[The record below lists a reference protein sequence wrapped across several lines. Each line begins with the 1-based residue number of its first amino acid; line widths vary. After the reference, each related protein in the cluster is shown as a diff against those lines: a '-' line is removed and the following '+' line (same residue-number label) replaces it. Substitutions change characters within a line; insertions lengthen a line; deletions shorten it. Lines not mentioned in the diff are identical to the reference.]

1 MDKRSLDQLI
11 EAQYPSLPPALQR
24 AARHIIDHPKDVALH
39 SMRALA
45 AHADLPAS
53 AMNRL
58 ARQLGFDGYD
68 ALRAVYRDWVAQG
81 EGSFAD
87 RATGLQR
94 RGAAGK
100 GEALLRDVLEA
111 DMQNLRQMQDPAVLQ
126 ALEAA
131 RDVLADARRIHVV
144 GLRSL
149 FPAAFY
155 FNYACGMFR
164 HGTTL
169 LSGIGGIFADELRGA
184 GRQDALVAFSYDPYA
199 RDTVSAVTHARELGV
214 RIVGVTDSAVSPVAA
229 QAKVSIVVPNTT
241 PSLFASVVPAMA
253 VAQALAA
260 LLLAG
265 AGKAGLREVA
275 RSEAQLRQFAVYQDD
290 GRAG

>member
-11 EAQYPSLPPALQR
+11 EARYSSLPPALQR
-24 AARHIIDHPKDVALH
+24 AARHIIDRPKDVALH
-39 SMRALA
+39 SMRTLA
-45 AHADLPAS
+45 ASAGLPAS

-81 EGSFAD
+81 AGSFAE
-87 RATGLQR
+87 RASGLQR
-94 RGAAGK
+94 RGGGGK
-100 GEALLRDVLEA
+100 GEALLRDVLDA
-111 DMQNLRQMQDPAVLQ
+111 DAHNLRQMQDPAVLQ

-131 RDVLADARRIHVV
+131 RDVLADARRIYVV

-149 FPAAFY
+149 FPAAFH

-164 HGTTL
+164 HDTTL
-169 LSGIGGIFADELRGA
+169 LSGVGGILADELRGA
-184 GRQDALVAFSYDPYA
+184 GRQDAMVAFSYEPYA
-199 RDTVSAVTHARELGV
+199 RDTVSAVAHACELGV
-214 RIVGVTDSAVSPVAA
+214 RVVGVTDSLVSPVAA
-229 QAKVSIVVPNTT
+229 RSVVSIVVPNAS
-241 PSLFASVVPAMA
+241 PSLFASVVPALA

-275 RSEAQLRQFAVYQDD
+275 RSEAQLRRFAVYQED
-290 GRAG
+290 GRTA